1 MNIWVAVY
9 QKVQREIAKNLLKG
23 LKVLQK
29 RHTFIFPHAFAMFWT
44 HLSGNTATL
53 LPNDL
58 NLLILKYYYG

>member
-9 QKVQREIAKNLLKG
+9 QKVQREVIKNLLKG

-29 RHTFIFPHAFAMFWT
+29 RHIFSLYMPFWKFWGY
-44 HLSGNTATL
+44 LSENTTTL

-58 NLLILKYYYG
+58 NFLILKYYYG